1 MTRSFRPARARRTQ
15 AGATLLV
22 SMIFLVVLTL
32 IVVSAIK
39 VTNINSKIAGNMQ
52 VQKESEAAAQ
62 KAIEDVI
69 STDFT
74 HLATPPSISV
84 DINGSGQAGS
94 NYAVQMNPSPNCVSV
109 KPIKQSELD
118 ASNANDVPCYASGA
132 AQNSGIVGSGG
143 SGDSLCSNST
153 WEITAKVSA
162 PSVATTNTTTVQG
175 VATRVPVGSLC

>member
-1 MTRSFRPARARRTQ
+1 MMSSFQPARARRTQ

-39 VTNINSKIAGNMQ
+39 VTNINTKMAGNMQ

-69 STDFT
+69 STNFT
-74 HLATPPSISV
+74 QLATPPSIPV
-84 DINGSGQAGS
+84 DINNSGQAGS
-94 NYAVQMNPSPNCVSV
+94 TYTVNMQPSPNCVSV
-109 KPIKQSELD
+109 KAIKQSELD
-118 ASNANDVPCYASGA
+118 VANADDVPCYASGA

-143 SGDSLCSNST
+143 SGNSLCSNST
-153 WEITAKVSA
+153 WEITAQVNA
-162 PSVATTNTTTVQG
+162 PGVATTNTTTVQG